1 MLSFIITVIISFISL
16 ILPLLLAIAYF
27 TLYER
32 HILAALQRRQGPNIV
47 GFFGLFQPLADGLKL
62 FLKESILPKSAN
74 TFLFLLSPVFTFGL
88 ARAGWI
94 VFPVGEG
101 ARLADFRL
109 GILYIFA
116 LSSLSVH
123 SVIRAG

>member
-1 MLSFIITVIISFISL
+1 MLLFEYNVFMSNQILFIFKIMLFLQIIVSFIAL
-16 ILPLLLAIAYF
+16 IVPLLLAIAYF

-62 FLKESILPKSAN
+62 FIKESILPKSAN

-88 ARAGWI
+88 ARAG
-94 VFPVGEG
+94 
-101 ARLADFRL
+101 
-109 GILYIFA
+109 
-116 LSSLSVH
+116 
-123 SVIRAG
+123 